1 MFYAPPFLFREDKMK
16 IFSNKKHSS
25 KLFKVVDGARK
36 SSPMVSKGLGKKQSM
51 KTSMGDRKYD
61 PMLKISGNQG
71 LSIKDT
77 IDFMIAKAIK

>member
-1 MFYAPPFLFREDKMK
+1 MA

-25 KLFKVVDGARK
+25 KLFKVVDSSKK
-36 SSPMVSKGLGKKQSM
+36 SDPMVSKGTGKKQSM